1 MFLISPLHHLHFVKY
16 LMSLKVYHYGNKIP
30 ALPTPNAYGWCRIPY
45 LAYQNRSGFNYWYK
59 KKIRPYVNIIQSIEA
74 SHTTLKYI

>member
-30 ALPTPNAYGWCRIPY
+30 APPHPPQYIWMVQNWIPRVPKPKWFKLLVLEENMAFKAYH
-45 LAYQNRSGFNYWYK
+45 F
-59 KKIRPYVNIIQSIEA
+59 KIHIMCGVYM
-74 SHTTLKYI
+74 

>member
-30 ALPTPNAYGWCRIPY
+30 APHPPIQMNGAELDTKRTKTEQVSTISIRRKYG
-45 LAYQNRSGFNYWYK
+45 LM
-59 KKIRPYVNIIQSIEA
+59 
-74 SHTTLKYI
+74 